1 MIVSLGVFWPRAPRW
16 SLFDDPKGHH
26 ATYCAE
32 RLQNRLGSNSRYL
45 APGDSQ
51 KTFSLRITFPLI
63 VGIIN
68 YGDSWTEQ
76 GTATVSLKQC
86 LI

>member
-1 MIVSLGVFWPRAPRW
+1 MTVSLGAFWPRAPRW
-16 SLFDDPKGHH
+16 GLFDDPKGHH
-26 ATYCAE
+26 TAYCAE

-63 VGIIN
+63 GGIN
-68 YGDSWTEQ
+68 YGQSWTEQ
-76 GTATVSLKQC
+76 GTATVLLKWC